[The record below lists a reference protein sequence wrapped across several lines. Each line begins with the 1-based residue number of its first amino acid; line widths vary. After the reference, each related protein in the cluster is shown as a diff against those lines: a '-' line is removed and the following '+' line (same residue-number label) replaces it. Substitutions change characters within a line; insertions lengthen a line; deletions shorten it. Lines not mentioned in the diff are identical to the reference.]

1 MNINPKGNLLKFY
14 IGKKM
19 YLVLQ
24 ATSSDYRISF
34 ITTPEKF
41 VDYVTS
47 RPGELIVPKNLK
59 DNNWI
64 RLTNKGKEDAKL
76 IRQIIKQAVET
87 AEKQIADA
95 AAQKQQKRKL
105 KLLSVLKHV
114 RQKELLKKLKI

>member
-1 MNINPKGNLLKFY
+1 MNLLKFY

-95 AAQKQQKRKL
+95 AAQKAAEKKAKAAERAKARAAKRAAEKAENL
-105 KLLSVLKHV
+105 NK
-114 RQKELLKKLKI
+114 